1 MKIYRRH
8 NCSDR
13 HTTWLDLARCIWPHA
28 TIDGDGRYGA
38 AACGARTVALYASPE
53 QARARKRGYDRDG
66 CRPTCHQHH
75 NVVALDPDAEPKTP
89 RAATHSTTQ
98 AAVPPPP
105 RPATLGRPEA
115 EAPICGQ
122 PRTNGEP
129 CRRPAGWGADPG
141 EKHCRDHGGSTAARR
156 AEAERLVEQ
165 ALVFAR
171 LSEKACTTPLT
182 AEEQLQFEAA
192 ARDVLGAGKV
202 RRGSLPRG
210 PVLEVPG
217 LVHGSLRLPVAEL
230 SQRLGG
236 EAP

>member
-28 TIDGDGRYGA
+28 TIDGDDRYGA
-38 AACGARTVALYASPE
+38 VACGARTVTLYATPA
-53 QARARKRGYDRDG
+53 QAQARKRGYDRDG

-75 NVVALDPDAEPKTP
+75 NVVALDPNAEPKVP
-89 RAATHSTTQ
+89 RATTRSTTQ
-98 AAVPPPP
+98 AAVPLPP
-105 RPATLGRPEA
+105 RPATRPEP
-115 EAPICGQ
+115 EAPICGR

-141 EKHCRDHGGSTAARR
+141 EKHCRDHGGSTAVRR

-165 ALVFAR
+165 ALAFAR
-171 LSEKACTTPLT
+171 LSAKACTTPLT

-192 ARDVLGAGKV
+192 ARDVLGAGEG
-202 RRGSLPRG
+202 RRGSLPVG

-217 LVHGSLRLPVAEL
+217 LVRGSLGFLVAEL
-230 SQRLGG
+230 FRRLGG
-236 EAP
+236 EGS